1 MNHSSRNYGIDL
13 LRIVSMIGVVFLHV
27 LGHGGLLYSYNSPVE
42 FSMVWFFE
50 ILSYPAV
57 NCFVLISGYVGYK
70 GDNISPKIK
79 NLFSLLF
86 TVLFYSITIFFVFKL
101 FGPEPLGTKELLK
114 SFIPT
119 IMGRYWFFSAYFGL
133 ILLSPV
139 LNLFVHKSNLKHAF
153 TFFVVLFLFSIIS
166 VIHDTFSL
174 LGGYSVIWFVL
185 TYLIGAI
192 VKKYD
197 LNKLFSKKIWFI
209 IVLSAF
215 IVTWLSKIVL
225 SFTNISFLQNN
236 SGRLINYVSPTI
248 IVMAI
253 GLLGLFSNT
262 TSISSHPKIISFFA
276 TSAFS
281 VYLIHDNIFVRKY
294 IIANIY
300 TMVSG
305 FNFLF
310 LALSIIGIVM
320 LIFSYCILID
330 KIRIY
335 LFKIIKVDKLSKQI
349 EDFIKTKI
357 NDIYIKF
364 KLKLELTIAE

>member
-1 MNHSSRNYGIDL
+1 MNKVSRNYGIDL

-27 LGHGGLLYSYNSPVE
+27 LGHGGLLYLDQSPVE

-50 ILSYPAV
+50 ILFYPAV

-70 GDNISPKIK
+70 GDNIFPKIK

-101 FGPEPLGTKELLK
+101 FGPQPLGMKELVK

-119 IMGRYWFFSAYFGL
+119 IAGRYWFFSAYFGL

-153 TFFVVLFLFSIIS
+153 TFFAILFLFSIIS
-166 VIHDTFSL
+166 VIRDTFSL

-185 TYLIGAI
+185 IYLIGAI

-215 IVTWLSKIVL
+215 IITWISKIIL
-225 SFTNISFLQNN
+225 HFSNIPFLV
-236 SGRLINYVSPTI
+236 SHSSILVNYVSPTI
-248 IVMAI
+248 VLMSIA
-253 GLLGLFSNT
+253 LLCLFSK
-262 TSISSHPKIISFFA
+262 ISCCPTFSPIISFFA

-281 VYLIHDNIFVRKY
+281 VYLIHDNTYVRKY
-294 IIANIY
+294 LISKIHSFIGDFSF
-300 TMVSG
+300 V
-305 FNFLF
+305 LF
-310 LALSIIGIVM
+310 TLSIIGCVVAIF
-320 LIFSYCILID
+320 LICILID
-330 KIRIY
+330 KIRI
-335 LFKIIKVDKLSKQI
+335 LIFKLIKIDKLSERI
-349 EDFIKTKI
+349 EEFIRKLLNI
-357 NDIYIKF
+357 VYIR
-364 KLKLELTIAE
+364 LENALNLTAE